1 MQNKQEKF
9 DAINKELIKNSKQL
23 DERNKQLDEINK
35 QLDEKNNEL
44 QQSVE
49 TSGITVET
57 LRKELEEKN
66 NELRGKEATL
76 QEIEAIGEKIF
87 NKVTNLM
94 DNQSKINTFK
104 DEVKAILTK

>member
-1 MQNKQEKF
+1 MG
-9 DAINKELIKNSKQL
+9 
-23 DERNKQLDEINK
+23 EINK
-35 QLDEKNNEL
+35 QLDEKNNELQQSVETSGITVETLRKELEEKNNEL